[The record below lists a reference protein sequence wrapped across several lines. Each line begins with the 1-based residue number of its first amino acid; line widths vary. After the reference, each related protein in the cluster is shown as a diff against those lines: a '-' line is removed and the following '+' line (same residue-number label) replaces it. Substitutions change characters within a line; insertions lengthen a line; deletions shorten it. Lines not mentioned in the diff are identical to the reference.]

1 MIMPD
6 IFLLK
11 WFMKEVL
18 KRNSKKKP
26 ISDYQLVILL
36 DLLLIGLGT
45 IWNITMNIGPILVG
59 SSVQESLIWFFWTE
73 VVIVVGLQFLIIL
86 VYIIGFFRKKFYS
99 KNE

>member
-1 MIMPD
+1 MPD

-59 SSVQESLIWFFWTE
+59 SSVQESLICFFWTE
-73 VVIVVGLQFLIIL
+73 VVIVVGLEFLIIL